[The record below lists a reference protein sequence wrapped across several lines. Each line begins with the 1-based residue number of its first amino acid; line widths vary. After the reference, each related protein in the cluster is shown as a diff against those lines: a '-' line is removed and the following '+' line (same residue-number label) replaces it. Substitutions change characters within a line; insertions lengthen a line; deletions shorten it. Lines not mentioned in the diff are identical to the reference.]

1 MVANYLFINAR
12 TFSKIKNLQLYYCIG
27 VPYLERNSVQKRHIT
42 VLEYSIKQIQ
52 CVTKVFLEI
61 QIVIMCWVL
70 LNKSGFTPNFMLDL
84 DQNYSNILCLVAS

>member
-12 TFSKIKNLQLYYCIG
+12 TFSKIKNLQLYCIG
-27 VPYLERNSVQKRHIT
+27 VPYLERNSVQKRCIT

-52 CVTKVFLEI
+52 CVTEVFLEI
-61 QIVIMCWVL
+61 QIVIMCRVL

-84 DQNYSNILCLVAS
+84 D